1 MDIATDNLLARVL
14 LTLTTLGYSLGP
26 AIADFNATHATNP
39 AWTPHARFHVVWQV
53 ASYILLALVGLGL
66 IWIAGPSAT
75 ARLYLAALLAA
86 AVYAGFF
93 ATAFAM
99 RAFGGR
105 LIDTNGYPP
114 FTTVEVAGRAVPLDR
129 NTTVFSVMVA
139 LLILGVLAIR

>member
-14 LTLTTLGYSLGP
+14 LTLATLGYSLAP

-53 ASYILLALVGLGL
+53 LSYIGVALVGLGL
-66 IWIAGPSAT
+66 IWIAGPSAP

-99 RAFGGR
+99 PKFGGR

-114 FTTVEVAGRAVPLDR
+114 FTVVNLAGRAVPLDR
-129 NTTVFSVMVA
+129 NTTVFSGMLA
-139 LLILGVLAIR
+139 ILLLGVLAIR